1 MADFSSQC
9 IYTNL
14 KTTSAL
20 FTYKLFDFDNYV
32 TQLELFRKIISGWP
46 TKSNSFAS
54 RKKNNKKNLANI

>member
-1 MADFSSQC
+1 MADFSNQC

-32 TQLELFRKIISGWP
+32 TQLEFFRKIISG
-46 TKSNSFAS
+46 
-54 RKKNNKKNLANI
+54 

>member
-1 MADFSSQC
+1 MADFSSQS

-32 TQLELFRKIISGWP
+32 TQFEFFRKIISG
-46 TKSNSFAS
+46 
-54 RKKNNKKNLANI
+54 